1 MALAPG
7 TRLGPYEI
15 SDRIGEGGMGVV
27 YRGMDTT
34 LKRAVAIKVL
44 PDALVSDAERL
55 ARFQREA
62 EVLASL
68 NHTNIAQVYGL
79 EKSGGATAI
88 IMELVDGPTLEERIA
103 QRPIPVTEALAIA
116 AQIADALDAAHKQ
129 SIVHR
134 DLKPANIKLRPP
146 GTVKVLDFGLAKG
159 FAAARSTSP
168 DLVANLPTITSAERT
183 AAGAILGTPAYMAP
197 EQARGEAI

>member
-44 PDALVSDAERL
+44 PDALASDAERL

-79 EKSGGATAI
+79 EKSSGATAI
-88 IMELVDGPTLEERIA
+88 IMELVDGS
-103 QRPIPVTEALAIA
+103 
-116 AQIADALDAAHKQ
+116 DARG
-129 SIVHR
+129 SHR
-134 DLKPANIKLRPP
+134 
-146 GTVKVLDFGLAKG
+146 
-159 FAAARSTSP
+159 
-168 DLVANLPTITSAERT
+168 
-183 AAGAILGTPAYMAP
+183 AGADPR
-197 EQARGEAI
+197 E